1 MGVERECGVIV
12 LPFCELEGVVGVE
25 RECGVIVL
33 PFCELRVQWE

>member
-12 LPFCELEGVVGVE
+12 LPFCELMWSVVGVE

-33 PFCELRVQWE
+33 PFCELRV

>member
-12 LPFCELEGVVGVE
+12 LPFCELRVVGVE

-33 PFCELRVQWE
+33 PFCELRV